1 MTFRLWRNSCSSG
14 DSCQFKLTN
23 EALLVLCVPFLV
35 PFALSVLVLI
45 STLDPNALVVVFL
58 PVALFAGI
66 VYCLKRNEI
75 IFYIDKGVWG
85 RVGSPVLM
93 LRRTDEI
100 HALQL
105 LSRLNRNRR
114 GDYFSFELNLVL
126 SDASRV
132 NLTHHNALLATRA
145 DSQAL
150 SDALGVPL
158 WDAVDHDA
166 EEWGLRRKR

>member
-35 PFALSVLVLI
+35 PFVLSVLVLI

-85 RVGSPVLM
+85 RVGSPALM